1 MLTLGNELGGDRVL
15 MNALVQR
22 LRASDGRH
30 LYADGSNNYLWSP
43 EFQPTNDFMA
53 SAKMKPPANPSQ
65 TVVARGSFCVFD
77 GNEGHT
83 QWGPSETRYD
93 LSAALAGLPVPFLGH
108 ETGQWTV
115 YPDFTDIPKYTGVV
129 RAYNLERFR
138 ESLSRHG
145 MLPQLPDFHRAS
157 GALAAELYREENELF
172 LRTADMGGFQHLDL
186 QDYPG
191 QGSALVGLLDAFM
204 ESKGIVTAEEFRRSC
219 SPVVPLARFDRY
231 TWRSSETYTADLQLA
246 QYGPGD
252 LRDAVTS
259 WTLTSSDGA
268 SIGSGEFRT
277 ETLAQGGLRN
287 LGRVEA
293 PLRTVHAP
301 ARCTL
306 EVKVA
311 SGGQTYSQHWPVW
324 VYPDQP
330 DTRVPVNVS
339 LVHSLDAGARQL
351 LADGHR
357 VVLMPDADAWANT
370 LPGGY
375 ATDYWNWPMFNN
387 TPGTMGL
394 LIQEKHPALAEFPT
408 RFYSERQWAPIA
420 LASTPVF
427 LLGTSPEFRPI
438 VQVIDNY
445 ERNEKLGLVFETQV
459 GRGRL
464 LVCAVNLLAENLR
477 DRPEAQQLLA
487 SLLHY
492 AASDAFAPQSRLS
505 EETLALTLRPS
516 LAQAKG
522 VQATAS
528 SSFTPPWGFVPKPA
542 HAIDGDANTR
552 WFPAENDKS
561 PWLAID
567 LGANR
572 SVDTVELV
580 WEHDLAGYVGA
591 VEFSSDGE
599 DWTDARL
606 KADPL
611 STAGRTLLVGTPA
624 ATRHVRV
631 RVTAW
636 PSDRRPAI
644 RELRVLGN

>member
-1 MLTLGNELGGDRVL
+1 
-15 MNALVQR
+15 
-22 LRASDGRH
+22 
-30 LYADGSNNYLWSP
+30 
-43 EFQPTNDFMA
+43 
-53 SAKMKPPANPSQ
+53 
-65 TVVARGSFCVFD
+65 
-77 GNEGHT
+77 
-83 QWGPSETRYD
+83 
-93 LSAALAGLPVPFLGH
+93 
-108 ETGQWTV
+108 
-115 YPDFTDIPKYTGVV
+115 
-129 RAYNLERFR
+129 
-138 ESLSRHG
+138 
-145 MLPQLPDFHRAS
+145 MLPQLPDFHRAA

-408 RFYSERQWAPIA
+408 RFHSERQWAPIA

-591 VEFSSDGE
+591 VEFSPDGE
-599 DWTDARL
+599 HWTNARL
-606 KADPL
+606 KAGPL